1 MVDQGQE
8 KKEMQL
14 ELESAYRNKALHS
27 RYFVAT
33 DEFKGEKSWQGL
45 KKSGLQKK
53 TKGMIIT
60 TQE

>member
-1 MVDQGQE
+1 MLNEVRSDGMVDQGQE

-45 KKSGLQKK
+45 KKSGL
-53 TKGMIIT
+53 
-60 TQE
+60 